1 MRTTSKVSVTPRPD
15 TASIPRRSLAHRRA
29 KWRHLDPLAFLLP
42 GLLLVGC
49 WVTLRLGLATTV
61 LFPRLETVGQSVLE
75 WIFNLSG
82 GAYFYSGTWL
92 RDLLGSCA
100 RVAIGFSVGTALA
113 IGLGVLVGW
122 YRLVERVLDPTVQAL
137 RPIPK
142 TAFLPFAIMLFGVGN
157 PPALFLVI
165 YGVFLIMYVQVV
177 VAVKLV
183 SRDLKRAAM
192 MLGAK
197 DRDILL
203 RVVIPAALPTMFAG
217 MRVAVAYA
225 WLILILAEMLAV
237 REGFGY
243 VLWHAYEFLRMDVV
257 VAGMIAIGLF
267 GYLTDRL
274 VLWVMRRKLDW
285 AQAVAETRF

>member
-1 MRTTSKVSVTPRPD
+1 MPITSKASVTHPPEAA
-15 TASIPRRSLAHRRA
+15 TVPRRPGRARRPG
-29 KWRHLDPLAFLLP
+29 WWGLDPLALVLPAFVLL
-42 GLLLVGC
+42 GW
-49 WVTLRLGLATTV
+49 WVTLRLGLATDV
-61 LFPRLETVGQSVLE
+61 LFPRIEKVGESILE
-75 WIFNLSG
+75 WAFNLSG

-92 RDLLGSCA
+92 RDFLGSFV
-100 RVAIGFSVGTALA
+100 RVAVGFSVGTALA
-113 IGLGVLVGW
+113 MGLGVIVGW
-122 YRLVERVLDPTVQAL
+122 YRLAERLLDPTIQAL

-142 TAFLPFAIMLFGVGN
+142 TAFLPFAIMLFGIGN

-183 SRDLKRAAM
+183 SRDLKRAAL
-192 MLGAK
+192 MLGAT

-203 RVVIPAALPTMFAG
+203 RVVIPAALPTIFAG

-237 REGFGY
+237 RGGFGY

-285 AQAVAETRF
+285 AQAVAATQF

>member
-1 MRTTSKVSVTPRPD
+1 MAARP
-15 TASIPRRSLAHRRA
+15 TGARRGWRR
-29 KWRHLDPLAFLLP
+29 WRLDPLAFLLP
-42 GLLLVGC
+42 ALILGG
-49 WVTLRLGLATTV
+49 WWITLRLGLATSV
-61 LFPRLETVGQSVLE
+61 LFPRIETVGESILE

-92 RDLLGSCA
+92 QDLLGSLV
-100 RVAIGFSVGTALA
+100 RVAVGFTVGTALA

-122 YRLVERVLDPTVQAL
+122 YRLMERLVDPTIQVL

-142 TAFLPFAIMLFGVGN
+142 TAFLPFAIMLFGIGN
-157 PPALFLVI
+157 LPALFLVT
-165 YGVFLIMYVQVV
+165 YGVFLIVYVQVV

-192 MLGAK
+192 MLGAR

-203 RVVIPAALPTMFAG
+203 RVVIPAALPTIFAG

-225 WLILILAEMLAV
+225 WLILILGEMLAV
-237 REGFGY
+237 RGGFGY

-257 VAGMIAIGLF
+257 MAGMIAIGLF

-274 VLWVMRRKLDW
+274 VLWVMRRKLAW
-285 AQAVAETRF
+285 AEAVAETHL